1 MSSGAREAQT
11 GAAAIVARIPRE
23 HVASTLTAE
32 LESHVAALARPS
44 AQTHADI
51 LEGFNRSLVR
61 WTRFLATG
69 TMPPE
74 RDFDPL
80 REWTRARA
88 AEGVRLE
95 DLLRSFA
102 LIHQSGWQ
110 MLRSH
115 ATKEEA
121 EELLEVAGL
130 LARYVDHVSAVVAE
144 TYLAERE
151 LLVSEEERRSQT
163 LIERLCGK
171 EPLRAGDRELAARLG
186 VPIQQS
192 YAPFAIVTPGRASYR
207 HAALAARLR
216 REGLGLAVTHSDS
229 VAGLAWG
236 MIAPADLK
244 EGERVLLALGDAVPR
259 SELEAAREEVAVLA
273 EHGRREGLAGVLRVE
288 DHLLEI
294 IIGRSPGL
302 VGRLRTRIVG
312 SMAGGER
319 AELGRTL
326 ETLLAC
332 EMDRTAT
339 SAALGVHRNTLA
351 YRLRRIEELAGLD
364 LNRPR
369 DVAAVYVALSPA
381 SCASAQD
388 QRASFG

>member
-1 MSSGAREAQT
+1 MSSGTGERQT

-23 HVASTLTAE
+23 QVATTLTAE

-44 AQTHADI
+44 AQTHAEI
-51 LEGFNRSLVR
+51 LEGFNRSLAR
-61 WTRFLATG
+61 WARFLASG

-88 AEGVRLE
+88 AEGARLE

-110 MLRSH
+110 MLRRH
-115 ATKEEA
+115 ATREES

-163 LIERLCGK
+163 LIERLCEK

-186 VPIQQS
+186 VPIQQA
-192 YAPFAIVTPGRASYR
+192 YVPFVIVMRGRASHR

-216 REGLGLAVTHSDS
+216 REGVGLAVTHSDS
-229 VAGLAWG
+229 VAGLAWKP
-236 MIAPADLK
+236 IAPADLR
-244 EGERVLLALGDAVPR
+244 EGEGVLLALGDATPR
-259 SELEAAREEVAVLA
+259 VELKAAREETAVLA
-273 EHGRREGLAGVLRVE
+273 EHGRREGLVGLVRVE

-302 VGRLRTRIVG
+302 AARLRERILG
-312 SMAGGER
+312 ATAAGER
-319 AELGRTL
+319 AELSRTL
-326 ETLLAC
+326 QTLLAC
-332 EMDRTAT
+332 EMDRAAT

-364 LNRPR
+364 LSRPR
-369 DVAAVYVALSPA
+369 DVAAVYVALSAPP
-381 SCASAQD
+381 CASAQD
-388 QRASFG
+388 QHTSFG